1 MEFITCG
8 YKISLILSN
17 LEVRTLF
24 SKIMPNFRKP
34 ISYLCKFTKFSNFT
48 KTHSFFDKIKLV
60 LYPKIETPQSPDS
73 NVEAKQTEPALFC
86 HKN

>member
-1 MEFITCG
+1 MYG

-24 SKIMPNFRKP
+24 SKIMP

-60 LYPKIETPQSPDS
+60 LYPKMETPQSPDS

-86 HKN
+86 H